1 MPILTSAPSKQPAY
15 FSFIESL
22 WETDSLQSV
31 PEIISWMWS
40 TVVITTPTEIFQ
52 TIIIPS
58 LEHWSDT
65 YLIIFCHQLAD
76 GLLLE
81 KTSCPL
87 GVLLIV
93 FESRPD
99 ALVQVKMIRIIICLR
114 WWPEDNSSSLCWLLL
129 SLMTYKII
137 FTNIVFHLISFIA
150 QRFF

>member
-1 MPILTSAPSKQPAY
+1 MGFQEMDRLGIENRYTILVPILTSAPSKQPAY

-58 LEHWSDT
+58 LEHWSDM

-76 GLLLE
+76 GLFLE

-99 ALVQVKMIRIIICLR
+99 ALVQVNMIRIMICLR
-114 WWPEDNSSSLCWLLL
+114 WWPEDNFVVSLLAVTLFND
-129 SLMTYKII
+129 I
-137 FTNIVFHLISFIA
+137 
-150 QRFF
+150 